1 MVIPNWIDA
10 ATGNLKIED
19 LPAGV
24 LCRVRAI
31 FSYVKE
37 DVDELSFEVGD
48 IIQMID
54 YDDPKDKVK
63 CFFALYNLQEYKII
77 PLNCIE
83 L

>member
-1 MVIPNWIDA
+1 MHNFIADA

-54 YDDPKDKVK
+54 YDDPKDKVNPR
-63 CFFALYNLQEYKII
+63 FI
-77 PLNCIE
+77 PPPLPPLLN
-83 L
+83 